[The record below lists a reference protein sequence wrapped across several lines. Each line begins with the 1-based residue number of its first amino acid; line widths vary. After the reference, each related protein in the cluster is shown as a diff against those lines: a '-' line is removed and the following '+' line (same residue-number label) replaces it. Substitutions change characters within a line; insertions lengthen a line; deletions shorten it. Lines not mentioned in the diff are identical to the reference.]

1 MNIKDAKTFLLILLM
16 YVSLQATHAA
26 SGLDSLRAALERAP
40 VQEKVYIHMDNNCY
54 FKGDTIWYKAYVVR
68 ADDHRYTDMSRI
80 LYVELVSPDGL
91 VVDRQQLI
99 VSEKGYGDGD
109 FVLED
114 SLYSGFYELRAYT
127 KWMLNFCVTT
137 HPYDRK
143 DREQFYNSKMAA
155 DFFRQYGTI
164 YSRVFPVYEAP
175 EKPGDY
181 GARYLLGRPKRRLD
195 KDLKPSLSVC
205 FYPEGGSLLA
215 GTRQRVAFEALTEEG
230 EGIDSLRLLI
240 GDGGQ
245 TALTEH
251 MGRGVFELDVPS
263 GGSVKARCQY
273 KDKWY
278 SFSLPTIQAKG
289 VAVSIDVEG
298 RTARVCARGLSKKRE
313 YACAVLCRGQ
323 LNLFKSLGFSE
334 GNGEESVLF
343 PELPTGVSDFIVFDE
358 DGKVLASR
366 LFFINNGD
374 YGHESIE
381 VQGLKDEYSP
391 YEQVSLDFK
400 VPTDTPHFSVS
411 VRDAGSEDDSYD
423 TGSMLTELLL
433 SSDLKGFVACPDYYF
448 ESDDLRHRHD
458 LDNLLM
464 VQGWR
469 RYDFNEITTTD
480 SLRYMPEKTM
490 TVEGTVYKTVTF
502 DDITP
507 DEIKYWKTGVFG
519 YSDTTLEMMDPDNPE
534 YSDLT
539 KAMSL
544 NTISADRIA
553 NSDRMK
559 PDEEKILEQQ
569 TKNQEEDR
577 DNEEDTNDETNK
589 ELHGQPTEM
598 DMTPHFKDLRSVND
612 PEYGLEHGK
621 LREEVSVYAELTIGK
636 ETATV
641 EMRTYNNGDFSF
653 QVPPFYGDAILFL
666 HAGKGKNSKK
676 QYGQRGHLDE
686 NAWPDYYVKR
696 NLFYPVF
703 ADKYSFYQN
712 HQPSVDFK
720 RENSWNE
727 DVTTLS
733 KPAQDRELH
742 GVVVRAKRRRS
753 LNTIDYGKPAYVYDA
768 YELYNLTT
776 DYGLSFGVLNFRQ
789 FPSKIAT
796 LLLGNYGTDRVLK
809 VDGRMEQ
816 QIFYRNYHLFRAHMR
831 KLSQNRS
838 DYRLFK
844 NLQLSRIQDI
854 RLYTDF
860 ELRNDN
866 RTTEP
871 NNQMADVTID
881 FVTFPDDAKQ
891 YTFRDRR
898 IVLHG
903 FTFPRD
909 FYQPDYSKRPLP
921 EVRDYRRTRY
931 WNPNAKP
938 DKEGRFHAD
947 FYNGS
952 RPVRLKVSAEGLTT
966 KGQPLS
972 YSVEEG
978 NAFR

>member
-1 MNIKDAKTFLLILLM
+1 MVRIVISVFLLLF
-16 YVSLQATHAA
+16 AA
-26 SGLDSLRAALERAP
+26 IPTCAAAGLDSLRAALERAP

-91 VVDRQQLI
+91 VVERQQLI

-195 KDLKPSLSVC
+195 KDPKPSLSVN
-205 FYPEGGSLLA
+205 FYPEGGNLLA
-215 GTRQRVAFEALTEEG
+215 GTRQRIAFEALTEEG

-245 TALTEH
+245 TAVAEH

-263 GGSVKARCQY
+263 GGSMKARCQY
-273 KDKWY
+273 QDKWY
-278 SFSLPTIQAKG
+278 SFSLPTIQSKG
-289 VAVSIDVEG
+289 VAVNIDVEG
-298 RTARVCARGLSKKRE
+298 RRARVFARGLSKKRG

-323 LNLFKSLGFSE
+323 LKLFERLGFSE
-334 GNGEESVLF
+334 GSGEESVLL
-343 PELPTGVSDFIVFDE
+343 PELPTGVSDIIVFDE

-374 YGHESIE
+374 YGHERIE

-400 VPTDTPHFSVS
+400 VPMDTPHFSVS
-411 VRDAGSEDDSYD
+411 VRDAAADDDSYD

-448 ESDDLRHRHD
+448 ESDDQRHRRD

-469 RYDFNEITTTD
+469 RYDFEEITMTD
-480 SLRYMPEKTM
+480 SLRYQPEKTM

-502 DDITP
+502 EEIDP
-507 DEIKYWKTGVFG
+507 DEMKWWKQGIFG
-519 YSDTTLEMMDPDNPE
+519 FTDAKFETMDPDDPQ
-534 YSDLT
+534 
-539 KAMSL
+539 
-544 NTISADRIA
+544 RI
-553 NSDRMK
+553 K
-559 PDEEKILEQQ
+559 LKKVLEAG
-569 TKNQEEDR
+569 TVLDYMLEWEP
-577 DNEEDTNDETNK
+577 
-589 ELHGQPTEM
+589 ELHAEEI
-598 DMTPHFKDLRSVND
+598 MTTLDGSMNLFTIGKHSELEYGSGPKSVND
-612 PEYGLEHGK
+612 PKFGVNNSGIRK
-621 LREEVSVYAELTIGK
+621 EVTVSAELVLDNSIASEETISDKRGNF
-636 ETATV
+636 V
-641 EMRTYNNGDFSF
+641 FN
-653 QVPPFYGDAILFL
+653 VPPFYGDAILFL
-666 HAGKGKNSKK
+666 SAYNKDISDKRKDKK
-676 QYGQRGHLDE
+676 QGRGRLDE
-686 NAWPDYYVKR
+686 EAWPDYYVKR

-703 ADKYSFYQN
+703 AKKYDFYQC
-712 HQPSVDFK
+712 HLPKIKIDTSMFDEEYEVSDSLSSMDK
-720 RENSWNE
+720 RLK
-727 DVTTLS
+727 D
-733 KPAQDRELH
+733 
-742 GVVVRAKRRRS
+742 VVVRKRRRRS
-753 LNTIDYGKPAYVYDA
+753 FHAIDYSKPAYVYDT
-768 YELYNLTT
+768 YELYNLVT
-776 DYGLSFGVLNFRQ
+776 DYGLSYGRLNFRR
-789 FPSKIAT
+789 FPYQVSM
-796 LLLGNYGTDRVLK
+796 LLLGNYNSPRFFN
-809 VDGRMEQ
+809 VDARMNDYL
-816 QIFYRNYHLFRAHMR
+816 FYRSYQPDLANGVKIIQGRSNQAIYKDLR
-831 KLSQNRS
+831 LSRQK
-838 DYRLFK
+838 DVRLF
-844 NLQLSRIQDI
+844 
-854 RLYTDF
+854 TDF
-860 ELRNDN
+860 ELRNEEKPMEMSK
-866 RTTEP
+866 TV
-871 NNQMADVTID
+871 ADVTVD

-909 FYQPDYSKRPLP
+909 FYQPDYNKRPLP
-921 EVRDYRRTRY
+921 EIRDYRRTRY

-952 RPVRLKVSAEGLTT
+952 RPVRLKVSAEGIT
-966 KGQPLS
+966 KEGQP
-972 YSVEEG
+972 VK
-978 NAFR
+978 NN

>member
-1 MNIKDAKTFLLILLM
+1 MTKDAKTFLLILLM
-16 YVSLQATHAA
+16 SVSLQATHAA
-26 SGLDSLRAALERAP
+26 AGLDSLRAALERAP

-91 VVDRQQLI
+91 VVERQQLI
-99 VSEKGYGDGD
+99 VSEKGYGNGD

-195 KDLKPSLSVC
+195 KDPKPSLSVS
-205 FYPEGGSLLA
+205 FYPEGGNLLA
-215 GTRQRVAFEALTEEG
+215 GTRQRIAFEALTEEG

-245 TALTEH
+245 TAVAEH

-278 SFSLPTIQAKG
+278 SFSLPTIQSKG
-289 VAVSIDVEG
+289 VAVSIDVED
-298 RTARVCARGLSKKRE
+298 RRARVCARGLSKKQE
-313 YACAVLCRGQ
+313 HGCAVLCRGQ
-323 LNLFKSLGFSE
+323 LKLFERLVFSE
-334 GNGEESVLF
+334 GSGEESVLL
-343 PELPTGVSDFIVFDE
+343 PELPTGVNDFIVFDD

-374 YGHESIE
+374 YGHERIE

-400 VPTDTPHFSVS
+400 VPMDTPHFSVS
-411 VRDAGSEDDSYD
+411 VRDAAADDDSYD

-448 ESDDLRHRHD
+448 ESDDQRHRHD

-469 RYDFNEITTTD
+469 RYDFEEMTTTD
-480 SLRYMPEKTM
+480 SLRYQPEKTM

-502 DDITP
+502 EEIDP
-507 DEIKYWKTGVFG
+507 DEMKWWKQGIFG
-519 YSDTTLEMMDPDNPE
+519 FTDAKFETMDPDDPQ
-534 YSDLT
+534 
-539 KAMSL
+539 
-544 NTISADRIA
+544 
-553 NSDRMK
+553 
-559 PDEEKILEQQ
+559 KIKLKKVLEAG
-569 TKNQEEDR
+569 TVLDYMLEWEP
-577 DNEEDTNDETNK
+577 
-589 ELHGQPTEM
+589 ELHAEEI
-598 DMTPHFKDLRSVND
+598 MTTLDGSMNLFTIGKHSELEYGSGPKSVND
-612 PEYGLEHGK
+612 LKFGVNNSGIRK
-621 LREEVSVYAELTIGK
+621 EVTVSAELVLDNSIASEETISDKRGNF
-636 ETATV
+636 V
-641 EMRTYNNGDFSF
+641 FN
-653 QVPPFYGDAILFL
+653 VPPFYGDAILFL
-666 HAGKGKNSKK
+666 SAYNKDISDKRKEKK
-676 QYGQRGHLDE
+676 QGRGRLDE
-686 NAWPDYYVKR
+686 EAWPDYYVKR

-703 ADKYSFYQN
+703 AKKYDFYQC
-712 HQPSVDFK
+712 HLPKIKIDTSMFDEEYEVSDSLSSMDK
-720 RENSWNE
+720 RLK
-727 DVTTLS
+727 D
-733 KPAQDRELH
+733 
-742 GVVVRAKRRRS
+742 VVVRKRRRRS
-753 LNTIDYGKPAYVYDA
+753 FHAIDYSKPAYVYDT
-768 YELYNLTT
+768 YELYNLVT
-776 DYGLSFGVLNFRQ
+776 DYGLSYGRLNFRR
-789 FPSKIAT
+789 FPYQVSM
-796 LLLGNYGTDRVLK
+796 LLLGNYNSPRFFN
-809 VDGRMEQ
+809 VDARMNDYL
-816 QIFYRNYHLFRAHMR
+816 FYRSYQPDLANGVKVIQGRSNQAIYKDLR
-831 KLSQNRS
+831 LSRQK
-838 DYRLFK
+838 DVRLF
-844 NLQLSRIQDI
+844 
-854 RLYTDF
+854 TDF
-860 ELRNDN
+860 ELRNEEKPMEMSK
-866 RTTEP
+866 TV
-871 NNQMADVTID
+871 ADVTVD

-909 FYQPDYSKRPLP
+909 FYQPDYSRRPLP
-921 EVRDYRRTRY
+921 EVRDYCRTRY

-938 DKEGRFHAD
+938 DREGRFHAD

-952 RPVRLKVSAEGLTT
+952 RPVRLKVSAEGIT
-966 KGQPLS
+966 KEGQP
-972 YSVEEG
+972 VR
-978 NAFR
+978 NK

>member
-1 MNIKDAKTFLLILLM
+1 MLRHSLLFVLFSYVAISVSAK
-16 YVSLQATHAA
+16 
-26 SGLDSLRAALERAP
+26 GNLDSLRASLERAP

-91 VVDRQQLI
+91 VVERQQLI

-195 KDLKPSLSVC
+195 KGPKPSLTVN

-215 GTRQRVAFEALTEEG
+215 GTKQRVAFEALTEEG
-230 EGIDSLRLLI
+230 EGIDSLHLLI

-245 TALTEH
+245 TAVAEH
-251 MGRGVFELDVPS
+251 IGRGVFELDVPS

-273 KDKWY
+273 QDKWY

-400 VPTDTPHFSVS
+400 VPMNTPHFSVS

-448 ESDDLRHRHD
+448 ESDDQRHRRD

-469 RYDFNEITTTD
+469 RYDFEEITTTD
-480 SLRYMPEKTM
+480 SLRYQPEKTM
-490 TVEGTVYKTVTF
+490 SVEGTVYKTVTF
-502 DDITP
+502 EEIDP
-507 DEIKYWKTGVFG
+507 DEMKWWKRGVFG
-519 YSDTTLEMMDPDNPE
+519 FTDAKFEMMDPDDPE
-534 YSDLT
+534 KERLKFAIQRGEVLDYL
-539 KAMSL
+539 L
-544 NTISADRIA
+544 
-553 NSDRMK
+553 RME
-559 PDEEKILEQQ
+559 P
-569 TKNQEEDR
+569 
-577 DNEEDTNDETNK
+577 
-589 ELHGQPTEM
+589 ELHGVERMTTLDGSMSLEIFGSHTELENGKGM
-598 DMTPHFKDLRSVND
+598 KSVVDAKEGINNS
-612 PEYGLEHGK
+612 GIRK
-621 LREEVSVYAELTIGK
+621 EVTVSAELVFDNSIASEETISDRRGNF
-636 ETATV
+636 V
-641 EMRTYNNGDFSF
+641 FNI
-653 QVPPFYGDAILFL
+653 PPFYGDAILFL
-666 HAGKGKNSKK
+666 SAYKKDISDKRKEKK
-676 QYGQRGHLDE
+676 QGRGRLDE
-686 NAWPDYYVKR
+686 EAWPDYYVKR

-703 ADKYSFYQN
+703 AKKYDFYQC
-712 HQPSVDFK
+712 HLPKIKIDTSMFDEEYEVSDSLSSMDK
-720 RENSWNE
+720 RLK
-727 DVTTLS
+727 D
-733 KPAQDRELH
+733 
-742 GVVVRAKRRRS
+742 VVVRKRRRRS
-753 LNTIDYGKPAYVYDA
+753 FHAIDYSKPAYVYDT
-768 YELYNLTT
+768 YELYNLVT
-776 DYGLSFGVLNFRQ
+776 DYGLSYGRLNFRR
-789 FPSKIAT
+789 FPFQVSM
-796 LLLGNYGTDRVLK
+796 LLLGNYNSPRFFN
-809 VDGRMEQ
+809 VDARMNDYL
-816 QIFYRNYHLFRAHMR
+816 FYRSYQPDLANGVKVIQGRSNQAIYKDLR
-831 KLSQNRS
+831 LSRQK
-838 DYRLFK
+838 DVRLF
-844 NLQLSRIQDI
+844 
-854 RLYTDF
+854 TDF
-860 ELRNDN
+860 ELRNEEKPMEMSK
-866 RTTEP
+866 TV
-871 NNQMADVTID
+871 ADVTVD

-952 RPVRLKVSAEGLTT
+952 RPVRLKISAEGIT
-966 KGQPLS
+966 KEGQP
-972 YSVEEG
+972 VK
-978 NAFR
+978 NN